1 MENTYSFYATLTAN
15 IFLNDNDFYFLCDC
29 CKNHYDFTVR
39 MSNEIGGFLHGF
51 KVRRTP
57 IKGLDIT
64 NDDRIVEFNYM
75 KLGLIMKAL
84 EIQTSEQA
92 LRLNLLFNKVASEM
106 FISQQSINKNIIG
119 LTNI

>member
-15 IFLNDNDFYFLCDC
+15 VFLNDNDFYFLYDC

-39 MSNEIGGFLHGF
+39 MSNEICGFLYGF

-57 IKGLDIT
+57 IKGLDVT
-64 NDDRIVEFNYM
+64 NDDRIVEFTSR

-84 EIQTSEQA
+84 EMQSSEQA
-92 LRLNLLFNKVASEM
+92 SRLNLLFHKVASEM
-106 FISQQSINKNIIG
+106 SISQQSINKNIIG